1 MWPFSIK
8 QSTAL
13 PQMELQALRDQIDQ
27 AQALAARLEDD
38 NEHLM
43 NRFDL
48 VRGATSDGLWDMEVN
63 QADPG
68 NENNVFW
75 WSNQFRALLGYRDER
90 DFPNV
95 LGSWS
100 RLLHAEDY
108 GPTMQAF
115 GKSLSDLTGRTPYDV
130 RYRLKCRDGEY
141 RWFAAKGK
149 ILRDER
155 GVAQR
160 IAGSLTSIETQ
171 LAKERELE
179 KTLVR
184 FELSGDM
191 INDGLYDVE
200 IVAGDPINPNN
211 VFWWS
216 PQFRSLLGFQTEQE
230 FPNVMDSW
238 ASRLHPEDAEQSL
251 GGFMAHLNDRSS
263 GEPFTV
269 VQRVRCADNEYRWF
283 RVKGQ
288 TKRDANGYPLR
299 SVGALTD
306 IHSQKLAEEAK
317 ERQVAYQ
324 AKLEA
329 SLKDIGKIVETIEL
343 IARQTNLIALN
354 AAIEAAHAGNAGR
367 GFSVIAG
374 EVRQLSSRTTEATTE
389 VSRIQR
395 ELAQA

>member
-1 MWPFSIK
+1 MWPFSTN
-8 QSTAL
+8 STAAMA
-13 PQMELQALRDQIDQ
+13 QAELQAVCQQLDLARAD
-27 AQALAARLEDD
+27 AARLADD
-38 NEHLM
+38 NMHLM
-43 NRFDL
+43 DRFDL

-63 QADPG
+63 QSDPG

-75 WSNQFRALLGYRDER
+75 WSDQFRALLGYRSES

-100 RLLHAEDY
+100 RLLHPDDFA
-108 GPTMQAF
+108 PTMAAF
-115 GKSLSDLTGRTPYDV
+115 GKSLGDRTGRTAYDV

-149 ILRDER
+149 ILRDKD
-155 GVAQR
+155 GTAQR

-216 PQFRSLLGFQTEQE
+216 PQFRSLLGYQSEQE
-230 FPNVMDSW
+230 FPNVMESW
-238 ASRLHPEDAEQSL
+238 ASRLHPEDSEQSL

-324 AKLEA
+324 ARLEA
-329 SLKDIGKIVETIEL
+329 SLKDIGRIVETIEL

-354 AAIEAAHAGNAGR
+354 AAIEAARAGNAGR

-374 EVRQLSSRTTEATTE
+374 EVRQLSSRTTEATAE

-395 ELAQA
+395 ALAEA

>member
-1 MWPFSIK
+1 MWPFSTK

-27 AQALAARLEDD
+27 AQALAAQLEDD

-115 GKSLSDLTGRTPYDV
+115 GKSLSDLSGRTPYDV

-238 ASRLHPEDAEQSL
+238 ASRLHPEDSEQSL
-251 GGFMAHLNDRSS
+251 GGFIAHLNDRSS

-324 AKLEA
+324 ARLEA

>member
-1 MWPFSIK
+1 MWPFSTK

-13 PQMELQALRDQIDQ
+13 PQMELQALRDQLDQ
-27 AQALAARLEDD
+27 AQALAAQLEDD

-115 GKSLSDLTGRTPYDV
+115 GKSLSDLSGRTPYDV

-216 PQFRSLLGFQTEQE
+216 PQFRSLLGYQTEQE

-238 ASRLHPEDAEQSL
+238 ASRLHPEDSEQSL

-324 AKLEA
+324 ARLEA